1 MGYYPTFESGT
12 APAAFTEARRAEL
25 EARGFRTAATD
36 GAVAGDGSTAS
47 GATSSGDSATP
58 TTSGGATL
66 LYSRWYFPDP
76 LAGVVFRGLTRG
88 NLYRL
93 ACLDEGGPS
102 ERGALVEN
110 AGTIRGT
117 DKVLASPQ
125 DGLVLVASPS
135 GKSYRVHVD
144 DVDPDNPQLKMVPVD
159 SSALRAGDVAFA
171 AAGFGIVLTG
181 RTNAGRYLVRLVD
194 EGGWTELTMILGEW
208 A

>member
-1 MGYYPTFESGT
+1 
-12 APAAFTEARRAEL
+12 
-25 EARGFRTAATD
+25 
-36 GAVAGDGSTAS
+36 
-47 GATSSGDSATP
+47 
-58 TTSGGATL
+58 
-66 LYSRWYFPDP
+66 
-76 LAGVVFRGLTRG
+76 VVFRGLTRG

-102 ERGALVEN
+102 ERGALVEP

-144 DVDPDNPQLKMVPVD
+144 DVDPSNPQLKMVPVD